1 VFHKVNK
8 VTPLNKH
15 TEVFYMAKT
24 AAKAKTQTDTVDTT
38 TETQSNVVP
47 ESINLS
53 DLAVLLQVVD
63 LATQRGAFRGA
74 ELSQVGAL
82 FDKLN
87 AFLSYVQAQ
96 QQASNQETTE
106 E

>member
-1 VFHKVNK
+1 
-8 VTPLNKH
+8 
-15 TEVFYMAKT
+15 MAK
-24 AAKAKTQTDTVDTT
+24 AAKAKTQPTEQVADTPDT
-38 TETQSNVVP
+38 VVP

-53 DLAVLLQVVD
+53 DLGVLLQIVD

-74 ELSQVGAL
+74 ELSQVGTV

-87 AFLSYVQAQ
+87 AFLSYIQAQQAQ
-96 QQASNQETTE
+96 QQETVE